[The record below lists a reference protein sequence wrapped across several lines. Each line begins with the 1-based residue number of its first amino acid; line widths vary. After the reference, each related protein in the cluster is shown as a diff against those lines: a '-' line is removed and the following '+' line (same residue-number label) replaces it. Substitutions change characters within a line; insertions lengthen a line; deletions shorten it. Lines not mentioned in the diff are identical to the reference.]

1 MTHDGL
7 TPQQARVAMM
17 VAAHRTDKQI
27 AAALG
32 IGVRTVRLHIQHI
45 VAAWSLDPELVTRT
59 QIAERVPK
67 RVA

>member
-1 MTHDGL
+1 MTKL

-17 VAAHRTDKQI
+17 VAAHMTDKQI
-27 AAALG
+27 AAQLG
-32 IGVRTVRLHIQHI
+32 IGVRTVRFHLQRI
-45 VAAWSLDPELVTRT
+45 VVAWGLDKERVTRT